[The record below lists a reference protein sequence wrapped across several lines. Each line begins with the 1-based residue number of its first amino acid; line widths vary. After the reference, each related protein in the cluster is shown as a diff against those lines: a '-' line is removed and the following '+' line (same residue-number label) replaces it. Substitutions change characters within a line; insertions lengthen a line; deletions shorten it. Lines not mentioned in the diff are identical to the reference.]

1 MRNSRGVKL
10 KSTVSLET
18 VMPKH
23 VTIAFNKSDLDRL
36 RELVDGGSLSKFVRK
51 LVRKALSDGAND
63 KIKLIADM
71 YRVRERDKVVASV
84 YLDDKTYNELNK
96 LANEYDMGLSTLIRS
111 LALYALDY
119 INDEATIK
127 IPKPSGLWTKFDFT
141 ELTAYLECK
150 NGHKLLELAVGQ
162 DMRKIAKTLSQIK
175 MRCPICG
182 SNTLF
187 IHIVV
192 SNKHKVVVNAQA

>member
-1 MRNSRGVKL
+1 M
-10 KSTVSLET
+10 VSKET
-18 VMPKH
+18 VMAKH
-23 VTIAFNKSDLDRL
+23 VSIAFNKGDYDKL
-36 RELVDGGSLSKFVRK
+36 RETAGGSFSKFVRK

-162 DMRKIAKTLSQIK
+162 DMRKIAKALSQIK

-182 SNTLF
+182 SNTLY

-192 SNKHKVVVNAQA
+192 SNKHKVVANAQA

>member
-1 MRNSRGVKL
+1 MA
-10 KSTVSLET
+10 
-18 VMPKH
+18 KH

-36 RELVDGGSLSKFVRK
+36 RELVGGGSFSKFVRK
-51 LVRKALSDGAND
+51 LVYRALSDGVYD
-63 KIKLIADM
+63 KIMLIADM
-71 YRVRERDKVVASV
+71 YRVRERDKVMASV

-96 LANEYDMGLSTLIRS
+96 LADKYNMGLSTLIRS

-141 ELTAYLECK
+141 ELTAYIECK
-150 NGHKLLELAVGQ
+150 NGHRLLELAVGQ

-182 SNTLF
+182 SSTLY

-192 SNKHKVVVNAQA
+192 NTKREVVANAQA

>member
-1 MRNSRGVKL
+1 
-10 KSTVSLET
+10 
-18 VMPKH
+18 MPKR
-23 VTIAFNKSDLDRL
+23 ISISFNKPDLEKL
-36 RELVDGGSLSKFVRK
+36 RNASKLSGGSFSEFVSK
-51 LVRKALSDGAND
+51 LVSKALNDGVYD
-63 KIKLIADM
+63 KIMFIADM
-71 YRVRERDKVVASV
+71 YRVRERDKVVVSI

-96 LANEYDMGLSTLIRS
+96 LANEYNMGLSTLIRS

-162 DMRKIAKTLSQIK
+162 DMRKIAKALSQIK

-182 SNTLF
+182 SSTLY

-192 SNKHKVVVNAQA
+192 NTKREVVANAQA

>member
-1 MRNSRGVKL
+1 LGVKL
-10 KSTVSLET
+10 KSTVSLEI
-18 VMPKH
+18 VMAKH
-23 VTIAFNKSDLDRL
+23 VSIAFNKSDLNRL
-36 RELVDGGSLSKFVRK
+36 RELVGGGSFSKFVRK
-51 LVRKALSDGAND
+51 LVRKALDDDVYD
-63 KIKLIADM
+63 KIMLIADM
-71 YRVRERDKVVASV
+71 YKVRERDKVVVSI
-84 YLDDKTYNELNK
+84 YLDDKTYNELDK
-96 LANEYDMGLSTLIRS
+96 LANEYNMGLSTLIRS

-182 SNTLF
+182 SSTLY

-192 SNKHKVVVNAQA
+192 NTKREVVANAQA

>member
-1 MRNSRGVKL
+1 
-10 KSTVSLET
+10 
-18 VMPKH
+18 MPKH
-23 VTIAFNKSDLDRL
+23 VTIAFNRSDLDRL

-127 IPKPSGLWTKFDFT
+127 IPKPNGLWTKFDFT
-141 ELTAYLECK
+141 ELTAYLE
-150 NGHKLLELAVGQ
+150 
-162 DMRKIAKTLSQIK
+162 
-175 MRCPICG
+175 
-182 SNTLF
+182 
-187 IHIVV
+187 
-192 SNKHKVVVNAQA
+192 

>member
-1 MRNSRGVKL
+1 LRNSWGVKL
-10 KSTVSLET
+10 KSTVSKET

-36 RELVDGGSLSKFVRK
+36 RELVGGGSFSKFVRK
-51 LVRKALSDGAND
+51 LVSKALSDGVYD
-63 KIKLIADM
+63 KIMLIADM
-71 YRVRERDKVVASV
+71 YKIRERDKVVASV
-84 YLDDKTYNELNK
+84 YLDDKTYNELSK
-96 LANEYDMGLSTLIRS
+96 LANEYNMGLSTLIRS

-150 NGHKLLELAVGQ
+150 NGHRLLEIAMGQ
-162 DMRKIAKTLSQIK
+162 DMYKIAKMFSQVK
-175 MRCPICG
+175 TKCPTCG
-182 SNTLF
+182 SNTMY

-192 SNKHKVVVNAQA
+192 NTKREVVVNAQA